1 MARCVTTL
9 LRRHEVPFSKFPQGP
24 FRPEG
29 GILLGLSRTC
39 LAEFLAAPSVFFSDR
54 VRADGQ
60 NLRHREAR
68 IGAPRGGSANISGRV
83 AGSLGSGSIS
93 RTEVDQWLE
102 GRDRERSVGKH
113 IQYEGLF
120 LDDFVLR
127 NVADYLVKTC
137 PQFDKR
143 QRCEALLTEST
154 LAQKEELA
162 SASPASYQK
171 HLFTKEV
178 GTPLDTIVD
187 LWWSASKKLP
197 VSQSCPDWALRDPSP
212 YRVVFEA
219 KFFRRAFQFR
229 TRRTR
234 QRDISMLLLSRT
246 AQD

>member
-1 MARCVTTL
+1 MDREGARTFL
-9 LRRHEVPFSKFPQGP
+9 EGLRDH
-24 FRPEG
+24 
-29 GILLGLSRTC
+29 LG
-39 LAEFLAAPSVFFSDR
+39 
-54 VRADGQ
+54 Q
-60 NLRHREAR
+60 K
-68 IGAPRGGSANISGRV
+68 
-83 AGSLGSGSIS
+83 IS

-127 NVADYLVKTC
+127 NVADYLAKTC

-154 LAQKEELA
+154 LARKEELA

-219 KFFRRAFQFR
+219 KFFREGTFNFAQGELVRGIYQCFYYRAQPKIDRRGQKAGWDYDYACLFAYDASKTRSLVEAWERIPQMQDECWNAANIFVMVLPR
-229 TRRTR
+229 T
-234 QRDISMLLLSRT
+234 
-246 AQD
+246 